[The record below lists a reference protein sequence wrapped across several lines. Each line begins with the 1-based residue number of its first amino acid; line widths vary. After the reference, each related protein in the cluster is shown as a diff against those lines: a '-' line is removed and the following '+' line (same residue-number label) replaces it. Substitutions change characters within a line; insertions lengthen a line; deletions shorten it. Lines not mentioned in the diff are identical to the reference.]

1 MNPAASALQARGL
14 QVTLGGRTVLH
25 PLDVSFARGCWTS
38 VVGPNGAGKTTL
50 LKALAGLLPAAG
62 EVDVLGMALHSMAPQ
77 ARAQQLAWLGQTA
90 DGDDDV
96 RAEDVVMLGRLPH
109 QRWWQG
115 PSTQDHAVVQTVMGQ
130 TQCWDLR
137 QRPLGQL
144 SGGERQRVLLA
155 RALAVQAPVLL
166 MDEPLAHLDMPHQV
180 DWLAT
185 VRGLVAQGV
194 TVVSV
199 MHELSLAL
207 RADHMLLIDDGRLVH
222 QGRCADAQTHAALR
236 QVFQQRV
243 RVQTL
248 GGHWVAMPDEGKD
261 NPSA

>member
-1 MNPAASALQARGL
+1 
-14 QVTLGGRTVLH
+14 
-25 PLDVSFARGCWTS
+25 
-38 VVGPNGAGKTTL
+38 
-50 LKALAGLLPAAG
+50 
-62 EVDVLGMALHSMAPQ
+62 
-77 ARAQQLAWLGQTA
+77 
-90 DGDDDV
+90 
-96 RAEDVVMLGRLPH
+96 
-109 QRWWQG
+109 
-115 PSTQDHAVVQTVMGQ
+115 
-130 TQCWDLR
+130 
-137 QRPLGQL
+137 
-144 SGGERQRVLLA
+144 
-155 RALAVQAPVLL
+155 LAVQAPVLL

-207 RADHMLLIDDGRLVH
+207 RADHMLLIDHGRLVH

-248 GGHWVAMPDEGKD
+248 GGHWVAMPDEGED
-261 NPSA
+261 GPSA